1 MSLLVVPQPNITTG
15 DPSNR
20 LSFTATI
27 GFSGTAPTLP
37 PDVKAAI
44 VSNDLSLTI
53 INPVAVVV
61 SSFTVA
67 GNVATISGNI
77 AFSDV
82 ETRNFLTVP
91 LDLSSPLIK
100 AVTRGST
107 DYATALLE
115 IQIGSPFFETWHGIV
130 TIGKGLIP

>member
-1 MSLLVVPQPNITTG
+1 MSLIVVPQPNLTTG

-20 LSFTATI
+20 ISFTATI
-27 GFSGTAPTLP
+27 GFSGVAPILP

-53 INPVAVVV
+53 INPAPVVV
-61 SSFTVA
+61 SNFTVI
-67 GNVATISGNI
+67 GNVATIAGNV
-77 AFSDV
+77 AFSATD
-82 ETRNFLTVP
+82 TRNFLTVP

-115 IQIGSPFFETWHGIV
+115 IQIGSPFYETWHGII

>member
-1 MSLLVVPQPNITTG
+1 MSLLVVPQPSLTTG

-27 GFSGTAPTLP
+27 EFSGVAPTLP
-37 PDVKAAI
+37 PDVEAAI
-44 VSNDLSLTI
+44 VSNDLSLII

-61 SSFTVA
+61 SNFTVA
-67 GNVATISGNI
+67 GNVATIAGNV
-77 AFSDV
+77 AFSATD
-82 ETRNFLTVP
+82 TRNFLTVP

-115 IQIGSPFFETWHGIV
+115 IQIGSPFFETWHGII

>member
-1 MSLLVVPQPNITTG
+1 MSLLVVPQPSITTG

-27 GFSGTAPTLP
+27 GFSGVAPILP

-53 INPVAVVV
+53 INPAPVVV
-61 SSFTVA
+61 SNFTVI
-67 GNVATISGNI
+67 GNVATIAGNV
-77 AFSDV
+77 AFTATD
-82 ETRNFLTVP
+82 TRNFLTVP

-115 IQIGSPFFETWHGIV
+115 IQIGSPFYETWHGII